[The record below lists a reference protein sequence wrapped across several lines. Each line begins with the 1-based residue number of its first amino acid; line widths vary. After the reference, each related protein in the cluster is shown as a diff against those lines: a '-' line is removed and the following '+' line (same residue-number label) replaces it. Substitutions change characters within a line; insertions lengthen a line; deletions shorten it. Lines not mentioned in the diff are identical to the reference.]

1 MPHKMLF
8 VALCLVCA
16 GLCMGGEPAEP
27 AEPNKGKP
35 KEEAPK
41 PDAPESAKPD
51 QPERPEKAKK
61 AEPGVIWGTVY
72 AIDKK
77 LSLVMIDVGS
87 QQGVKPLQSFLICR
101 DDGLVGY
108 ITITTV
114 QPTASAGLIDKGR
127 TFGAIQVGDEAMAR
141 IEKPKE

>member
-8 VALCLVCA
+8 AVLFLACA

-27 AEPNKGKP
+27 DKGKP
-35 KEEAPK
+35 EQEAPK
-41 PDAPESAKPD
+41 PD
-51 QPERPEKAKK
+51 QPQRPEKAKK
-61 AEPGVIWGTVY
+61 PEPGVIWGTVY

-127 TFGAIQVGDEAMAR
+127 TFKAIQVGDEAMTR